1 MTNPSPFVCL
11 NILTLSMILSGCE
24 LAANTAEQAEI
35 TPVRP
40 AHWIDNQISKQQ
52 MNEGKTAFLP
62 LYDGFMSMAAR
73 LHLINKA
80 QYHLDLQYYIWKD
93 DFIGNIMLA
102 QLLKAADRG
111 VKVRV
116 QIDDQNGTQLDDKL
130 LALSQH
136 PNFEVRIFNPYKFS
150 FA

>member
-73 LHLINKA
+73 L
-80 QYHLDLQYYIWKD
+80 
-93 DFIGNIMLA
+93 
-102 QLLKAADRG
+102 
-111 VKVRV
+111 
-116 QIDDQNGTQLDDKL
+116 
-130 LALSQH
+130 
-136 PNFEVRIFNPYKFS
+136 
-150 FA
+150 